1 MAKLNYF
8 HTSVISYVQIILLLN
23 KSTEHCSVMKKKIN
37 VFKSYE
43 EIILKYL
50 E

>member
-23 KSTEHCSVMKKKIN
+23 KSTKYCSVMKKIN